1 MRLRTRDLFQTIQSV
16 GGLLPTDV
24 LQRIADGDPTLDGLS
39 PASYHLGP
47 GERLNE
53 RITRSWNRALGAWGA
68 FSAVRRTL
76 ADDDPGTRATR
87 ELWLHPLFDELGY
100 GRLVQQRS
108 IDLDERQY
116 PVYTQ
121 WQHVPIHWVG
131 CGVPLDRRTRGVK
144 GAAGSSP
151 HSLVQEL
158 LNRSPER
165 LWAMVTNGLQ
175 LRVLR
180 DNATLTRQAYVEFD
194 LESMLD
200 AEAYSDFALLWLL
213 CHQSR
218 VEGETPDGCWLEA
231 WSRAAATEGTRALD
245 ELRFGVEEALQTL
258 GTGFLR
264 HPANDGLRS
273 ALQSGALEG
282 TDLLRM
288 LMRLVYRMLFLF
300 VAEDRDVLLSP
311 DASPIARGH
320 YARFYSTA
328 RLRHLAQRRRGG
340 RHHDAYEQLKFV
352 MEALHEEGCP
362 ELALPAL
369 GSLLWAPESL
379 GPLGSARLANEQFLE
394 AVRQLAFVEG
404 IGGFRPVDFRNLGS
418 EELGSIYE
426 SLLDLHPAVDLV
438 QRSFVAQPA
447 PGNERQGT
455 GAFYTPDAL
464 IALLLDT
471 TLDPALDE
479 AMEEDDPEA
488 ALLALRVCDPAC
500 GSGHFLIA
508 AAHRIARRL
517 AMVRTGDPEPAPQEH
532 RAALRDVV
540 AVCLYGVDINPTA
553 AELCKV
559 SLWLE
564 AMVPGQPLSFLDG
577 HIRVGNSLLG
587 CTIAMVDQGIP
598 DTAFKALG
606 GDDKKTVTA
615 LRKQNS
621 AERAGQLSLDG
632 SLASVADRLLEVASK
647 NEPIA
652 ASASLAEVRAQE
664 QLTREL
670 EESEERAHLLAA
682 ADAWLASFVSPRTSG
697 GARWTTG
704 RVRAMAATSDPAE
717 RAVAH
722 RAVASCAPFHW
733 EMEFPA
739 VFASG
744 GFDVVVGNP
753 PWGRVKLQEKRF
765 FATRAPD
772 VAAARNKAAR
782 ARLLRQL
789 ESEDPPLM
797 EAYRAEL
804 RRFEALSLFF
814 HQSGRFPLTG
824 VGDVNTYALFA
835 ELGRWLL
842 RPGGRAGL
850 VLQLGIATDDTTKDF
865 FADLV
870 DSRSL
875 AALYGFENEEKLFPA
890 ITNKVKFCVLATCA
904 PGSGPEKF
912 ELSFANRRAE
922 TARDP
927 DHRFTLSASDIAS
940 INPNTRTCPVFRSA
954 RDAEI
959 TLALH
964 QRFPVLVADGPP
976 ESNPWDVRFQTMFHM
991 SDDSYKFMAAEELD
1005 AAGWTRSGPF
1015 FVRGGERCVPLQ
1027 EGKMVWLWNPRH
1039 GTYDRQ
1045 TQAQANKGVLPPSTD
1060 GQLRNPRYTNAP
1072 RYWVDEAEAEA
1083 VYAGE
1088 GGWSLAW
1095 RDVGPSERTLVVCA
1109 VPRWAA
1115 GDKLPLMHLRGRSRD
1130 EGLCLLAYLSSFI
1143 ADYSA
1148 RARSATGSMKFFV
1161 LKHLPVP
1168 PPDDFAA
1175 ECPWSPGQT
1184 LGAWVKARALELIY
1198 TWDALSSLARDAGY
1212 EGPPF
1217 PWDPIRRREVQAEL
1231 DACCFHMAGLSREE
1245 AGHVLDSFRV
1255 LRAEEE
1261 KAFDEFLS
1269 RRLVLEAYD
1278 ALSVAR
1284 ASAALGTGAAKGI

>member
-47 GERLNE
+47 GQRLNE
-53 RITRSWNRALGAWGA
+53 RITRSWNRVLAAWGA

-108 IDLDERQY
+108 IDLDGRQY

-288 LMRLVYRMLFLF
+288 LMRLVYRMLFLL

-479 AMEEDDPEA
+479 AMEKDDPEA

-564 AMVPGQPLSFLDG
+564 AMVPGRPLSFLDG
-577 HIRVGNSLLG
+577 HIRVGHSLLG

-598 DTAFKALG
+598 DTAFQSLA
-606 GDDKKTVTA
+606 GDDKKVLTS
-615 LRKQNS
+615 LRKQN
-621 AERAGQLSLDG
+621 AKERQGQMSLGGDLG
-632 SLASVADRLLEVASK
+632 PVADRLLEVASK
-647 NEPIA
+647 NEP
-652 ASASLAEVRAQE
+652 ASAVGSIAEVRAQE
-664 QLTREL
+664 RRNREL
-670 EESEERAHLLAA
+670 EGAEERARLLAA
-682 ADAWLASFVSPRTSG
+682 ADAWLASFVGPRTG
-697 GARWTTG
+697 DGVRWTTG
-704 RVRAMAATSDPAE
+704 QVRAVGTAPDPTE
-717 RAVAH
+717 RAAAK
-722 RAVASCAPFHW
+722 RAVASYAPFHW
-733 EMEFPA
+733 ELEFPA
-739 VFASG
+739 VFADG

-765 FATRAPD
+765 FATRAPE
-772 VAAARNKAAR
+772 VAAASNKAAR
-782 ARLLRQL
+782 TRMLRQL
-789 ESEDPPLM
+789 EVEDPELIH
-797 EAYRAEL
+797 AYRREL

-814 HQSGRFPLTG
+814 HQSGRYPLTG

-835 ELGRWLL
+835 ELSRWLL
-842 RPGGRAGL
+842 KAGGRAGL
-850 VLQLGIATDDTTKDF
+850 VLQQGIATDDTTKAF
-865 FADLV
+865 FAELV

-875 AALYGFENEEKLFPA
+875 IALYGFENEDKLFPA
-890 ITNKVKFCVLATCA
+890 VHNQTKFCILATGA
-904 PGSGPEKF
+904 PGTGPEQF

-922 TARDP
+922 TARDA
-927 DHRFTLSASDIAS
+927 DRRFTLSARDIGL
-940 INPNTRTCPVFRSA
+940 INPNTRTCPVFRSS

-959 TLALH
+959 LVALH
-964 QRFPVLVADGPP
+964 RRFPVLLADGLP
-976 ESNPWDVRFQTMFHM
+976 EQNPWGLSFQRLFDMANDSHLFRTRDDLN
-991 SDDSYKFMAAEELD
+991 SD
-1005 AAGWTRSGPF
+1005 GWLRSGPLYS
-1015 FVRGGERCVPLQ
+1015 RGEEQCLPLL
-1027 EGKMVWLWNPRH
+1027 EGKMVWVWNPRF
-1039 GTYDRQ
+1039 GTYQGQ
-1045 TQAQANKGVLPPSTD
+1045 TEAQANKGVLPKATD
-1060 GQLRNPRYTNAP
+1060 EQLSDPTYVNEA
-1072 RYWVDEAEAEA
+1072 RYWVRASDVHGAW
-1083 VYAGE
+1083 AGTRQWAI
-1088 GGWSLAW
+1088 GF
-1095 RDVGPSERTLVVCA
+1095 RDVGPSERTFLPVA
-1109 VPRWAA
+1109 VPAWGA
-1115 GDKLPLMHLRGRSRD
+1115 GHSLPLMHVQSDAKLT
-1130 EGLCLLAYLSSFI
+1130 LCLLAALASLL
-1143 ADYSA
+1143 ADYAA
-1148 RARSATGSMKFFV
+1148 RARTATGRMVFHVVKQ
-1161 LKHLPVP
+1161 LPVP
-1168 PPDDFAA
+1168 DPSEFSRA
-1175 ECPWSPGQT
+1175 CPWEVGTS
-1184 LGAWVKARALELIY
+1184 LADWVAQRSLELTY
-1198 TWDALSSLARDAGY
+1198 TCDAMEAVARDVAFH
-1212 EGPPF
+1212 GPPF
-1217 PWDPIRRREVQAEL
+1217 PWDRTRRAEVQAEL
-1231 DACCFHMAGLSREE
+1231 DAGFFHLAGMSREQVS
-1245 AGHVLDSFRV
+1245 HVVDSFRV
-1255 LRAEEE
+1255 LRENEVKIAGRF
-1261 KAFDEFLS
+1261 ATRD
-1269 RRLVLEAYD
+1269 LVLAHYD
-1278 ALSVAR
+1278 ALASRMVAKEYSNLSSNACR
-1284 ASAALGTGAAKGI
+1284 